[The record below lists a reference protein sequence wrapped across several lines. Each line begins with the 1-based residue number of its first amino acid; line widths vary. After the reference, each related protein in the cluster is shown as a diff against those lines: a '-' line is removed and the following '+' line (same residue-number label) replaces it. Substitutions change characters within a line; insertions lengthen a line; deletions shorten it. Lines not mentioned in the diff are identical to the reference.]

1 MILSCVHVSLHTT
14 IGTSTGGIIAALCG
28 LECYPIVQC
37 EAMYDA
43 LIKDI
48 FQRHPTGGV
57 KLALKQA
64 FYDEENWMSILKGIV
79 SVLKV
84 YLAVC
89 IL

>member
-1 MILSCVHVSLHTT
+1 VFASKHESPLTLNYSAGNHTT
-14 IGTSTGGIIAALCG
+14 TGTSTGGIIAALCG

-79 SVLKV
+79 S
-84 YLAVC
+84 
-89 IL
+89 I

>member
-1 MILSCVHVSLHTT
+1 LHN

-79 SVLKV
+79 SGR
-84 YLAVC
+84 YYA
-89 IL
+89 